1 MLINSV
7 KHSVILKTKSCKKIE
22 MSLNNG
28 LDHISPGTDKTI
40 FWRDSLNKLKFGFV
54 YYCNANENLHSYYVK
69 K

>member
-40 FWRDSLNKLKFGFV
+40 F
-54 YYCNANENLHSYYVK
+54 
-69 K
+69 